1 MDLQII
7 LTLKL
12 SYDEWHKIFVDHT
25 AVRAKVCDE
34 SRTLVAKAND
44 TTALVT
50 CFDVDMPAF
59 GAMMQSPEFIKLNEP
74 TTEKWFHISLP
85 HWMHE
90 QLQRHCQI
98 ELIC

>member
-7 LTLKL
+7 LTLKV
-12 SYDEWHKIFVDHT
+12 SYYEWHKIFVDHT

-74 TTEKWFHISLP
+74 TTEKVVPYFLTPLDALAASTALSD
-85 HWMHE
+85 
-90 QLQRHCQI
+90 
-98 ELIC
+98 